1 MVKFMAVGQEFVGL
15 NMEQLIGGPL
25 SAAANANTLMA
36 RTTATFIDNVGF
48 TSNGKLRTAAFG
60 YQKRSQNEDGTTN
73 LEEMRVEVPLLS
85 IVPIPNLQVDE
96 VNITFDME
104 VKQSQKSESS
114 ADESATV
121 TASARFFCAKV
132 DISGSVSAHQSNT
145 RSTDNSAKYHVD
157 VRATNHGTPEGLARV
172 LDMMAANVAPA
183 LIGSSL
189 RDANGQALPDA
200 SKAKAEKLKQLRQ
213 EISQIENRLTA
224 AKQKLDENIVQ
235 LKRTAS
241 AQQNVY
247 RAEMTSYLS
256 GVDTQTD
263 EGAKEAEEYEKKAL
277 PVTQSWDNMQNQASD
292 IIKMIVD
299 SGQANASEV
308 SALFSL
314 KAWKDK
320 EAKDYA
326 AGEQHYAALAQAQN
340 GAVTAQTR
348 VEEIEK
354 ELFDKK
360 EEYNNVASGTTQAKQ

>member
-1 MVKFMAVGQEFVGL
+1 MAIGQEFSGL

-36 RTTATFIDNVGF
+36 GTTANFIDRVGF
-48 TSNGKLRTAAFG
+48 TNDGKLRTAAFG
-60 YQKRSQNEDGTTN
+60 YQKRSQNDDGTTN
-73 LEEMRVEVPLLS
+73 LEDMRVEVPLLS

-121 TASARFFCAKV
+121 TASTRFFCTKV

-183 LIGSSL
+183 LIGSTL

-200 SKAKAEKLKQLRQ
+200 SKAKAERLKQLRQ
-213 EISQIENRLTA
+213 EISQIENRLSA
-224 AKQKLDENIVQ
+224 AREKLDQNIVQ

-247 RAEMTSYLS
+247 RAEMTSYLN
-256 GVDTQTD
+256 GVNIETD
-263 EGAKEAEEYEKKAL
+263 EGAQDAENYEKKAQ
-277 PVTQSWDNMQNQASD
+277 PAIQSWDNMQSQAAG
-292 IIKMIVD
+292 IIQMIAD
-299 SGQANASEV
+299 SGQANAAEV

-320 EAKDYA
+320 EVKDYA
-326 AGEQHYAALAQAQN
+326 AGEQHYEALAQAQN

-348 VEEIEK
+348 VNEIEK

-360 EEYNNVASGTTQAKQ
+360 EEYSDAASGKAPAQQ